1 MTRTVVEHDARS
13 LPDDVEQLKT
23 LVLDLLEHTRG
34 LEHRLQL
41 LLRQRFGPSAE
52 RIDPAQL
59 KLFAMELLEAG
70 AAEAAEPAPTTI
82 PEHGRRNGRRKLP
95 EDLPRIRV
103 EHDLTEQ
110 MRACPCCGEQRRKIG
125 EETSELLEYEPATMH
140 VVEHVRMKYAC
151 RKCEG

>member
-1 MTRTVVEHDARS
+1 MTRTLVEHDARS

-52 RIDPAQL
+52 RIDPDQL
-59 KLFAMELLEAG
+59 KLFAKEILEAG
-70 AAEAAEPAPTTI
+70 AAETAEPATTTI
-82 PEHGRRNGRRKLP
+82 PEHARRNGRRKLP

-103 EHDLTEQ
+103 EHDLTEEK
-110 MRACPCCGEQRRKIG
+110 RACPCCGEQRRKIG
-125 EETSELLEYEPATMH
+125 EETSQASSPSSS
-140 VVEHVRMKYAC
+140 
-151 RKCEG
+151 